1 MRTFRALTALAL
13 VAAVLTTA
21 AFLTSDRW
29 RPWFAAAPGAPNEE
43 EPHDHDHGEATSVTI
58 SPQARE
64 NLGLTTRPVR
74 LQTYVRT
81 LQVPGVIVDRPGRTD
96 RGVTAPATAVVMKV
110 HAMPGNTVRP
120 GDRLFTLRLV
130 SEAIQ
135 TSQAELFKATREAEL
150 NQELLARLKE
160 IAKTGVMP
168 DIKLF
173 EQANLGK
180 RLAVAIRAARQD
192 LQARGLTPAQI
203 DAVAAGRFVTQIDV
217 LTPAAPDADR
227 RLVSEQSEDGPA
239 YEVQELKV
247 ELGQQVQVGQT
258 LCLLANHQ
266 DLYIEGHAF
275 AGEAAAVARAAEE
288 RRPVEVELPEQDG
301 WAAVPQS
308 FTVRHLANMMTAG
321 SRTFPFYVPLSNQ
334 SRTYERDG
342 QTFLVWR
349 FRPGQRVRLHV
360 PVEEMKNVFVLP
372 AAAVVRDGPEAYAFR
387 ENGDLFDRRS
397 VTVLYEDRRHVVVK
411 PGGGLTPGVA
421 VAQTGAAA
429 LLRVLK
435 AQAGGGDHGHH
446 HHHHH

>member
-1 MRTFRALTALAL
+1 MRTIRAVAALAL
-13 VAAVLTTA
+13 VAAILTTA
-21 AFLTSDRW
+21 AFLTHDRW
-29 RPWFAAAPGAPNEE
+29 RPWFAAAPGESKE
-43 EPHDHDHGEATSVTI
+43 EPHDHDHGEATSVKLGL
-58 SPQARE
+58 QARE
-64 NLGLTTRPVR
+64 NLGLTTRPVH

-81 LQVPGVIVDRPGRTD
+81 IQVPGVIVDRPGRTD
-96 RGVTAPATAVVMKV
+96 RGITAPATAVVMKV

-120 GDRLFTLRLV
+120 GDKLFTLRLV

-135 TSQAELFKATREAEL
+135 SSQAELFRATREAEL
-150 NQELLARLKE
+150 NQELLVRMKE

-203 DAVAAGRFVTQIDV
+203 DAAAEGRFVTQIDV
-217 LTPAAPDADR
+217 LTPVPPDADR
-227 RLVSEQSEDGPA
+227 RLVSEQSQDAPA
-239 YEVQELKV
+239 FELQELKV
-247 ELGQQVQVGQT
+247 ELGQQVQAGQT

-275 AGEAAAVARAAEE
+275 ASEAAAVARAAEE

-301 WAAVPQS
+301 WPGVPKT
-308 FTVRHLANMMTAG
+308 FTIRHMANMMADG

-342 QTFLVWR
+342 KTFLVWR

-411 PGGGLTPGVA
+411 PGSGLTPGVA

-435 AQAGGGDHGHH
+435 AQAGGGDHDHH
-446 HHHHH
+446 HHH